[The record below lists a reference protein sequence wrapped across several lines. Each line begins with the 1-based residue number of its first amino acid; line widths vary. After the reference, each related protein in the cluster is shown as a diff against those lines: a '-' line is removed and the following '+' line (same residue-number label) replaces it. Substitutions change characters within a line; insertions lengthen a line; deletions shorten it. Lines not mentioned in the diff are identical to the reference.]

1 MNTLVRHQKRS
12 SVVPVLA
19 RTFSDRRVQRAKSNN
34 SSLSFRVSLL
44 STMSEPEGNA
54 NDGAAIHPTI
64 GAIRSMRKSL
74 GPATRVGF
82 VPTMGALHEGHLS
95 LARAALEEN
104 DIVIASIFVNPTQFG
119 EGEDLDRYPRQL
131 EKDVKLLSEVGVSH
145 VFTPSA
151 DSMYK
156 KNHVTYVDPCGFD
169 NTMEGISRPGFF
181 RGVATVVTKLF
192 NIVQP
197 TSAYFGQKDAVQCAL
212 IKRITE
218 DLDMDINIKI
228 MDTVREDDGLAM
240 SSRNAY
246 LSEEE
251 RRRAPIVYTSL
262 MAAREVFDSRLS
274 RGVETVSA
282 DDLREVVEGVLET
295 EPLVTEVQYVAID
308 DTTTMQPISDVGD
321 GGCVI
326 SLACVVGSVRLI
338 DNIVL
343 R

>member
-1 MNTLVRHQKRS
+1 
-12 SVVPVLA
+12 
-19 RTFSDRRVQRAKSNN
+19 
-34 SSLSFRVSLL
+34 
-44 STMSEPEGNA
+44 MSESG
-54 NDGAAIHPTI
+54 
-64 GAIRSMRKSL
+64 RKLTVYSL
-74 GPATRVGF
+74 HLP
-82 VPTMGALHEGHLS
+82 GHLS

-119 EGEDLDRYPRQL
+119 KGEDLEKYPRQL
-131 EKDVKLLSEVGVSH
+131 DKDVKLLSKVGVSH
-145 VFTPSA
+145 VFTPPA

-156 KNHVTYVDPCGFD
+156 KNHVTYVDPHGFD
-169 NTMEGISRPGFF
+169 STMEGMSRPGHF

-212 IKRITE
+212 IRRITE
-218 DLDMDINIKI
+218 DLDMNINIKI
-228 MDTVREDDGLAM
+228 MDTIREDDGLAM

-251 RRRAPIVYTSL
+251 RQRAPIVYKAL
-262 MAAREVFDSRLS
+262 MAAREVFDSRFS
-274 RGVETVSA
+274 RGAETASA
-282 DDLREVVEGVLET
+282 DDLREVVESVLEP

-308 DTTTMQPISDVGD
+308 DTTTMQPISEVGD
-321 GGCVI
+321 RGCVI

>member
-1 MNTLVRHQKRS
+1 MKVCFPSLTGYVCM
-12 SVVPVLA
+12 SVSGRKLTVY
-19 RTFSDRRVQRAKSNN
+19 
-34 SSLSFRVSLL
+34 SLHL
-44 STMSEPEGNA
+44 P
-54 NDGAAIHPTI
+54 
-64 GAIRSMRKSL
+64 
-74 GPATRVGF
+74 
-82 VPTMGALHEGHLS
+82 GHLS

-119 EGEDLDRYPRQL
+119 KGEDLEKYARQL
-131 EKDVKLLSEVGVSH
+131 DKDVKLLSKVGVSH
-145 VFTPSA
+145 VFTPPA

-156 KNHVTYVDPCGFD
+156 KNHVTYVDPHGFD
-169 NTMEGISRPGFF
+169 STMEGMSRPGHF

-212 IKRITE
+212 IRRITE
-218 DLDMDINIKI
+218 DLDMNINIKI
-228 MDTVREDDGLAM
+228 MDTIREDDGLAM

-251 RRRAPIVYTSL
+251 RQRAPIVYKAL
-262 MAAREVFDSRLS
+262 MAAREVFDSRFS
-274 RGVETVSA
+274 RGAETASA
-282 DDLREVVEGVLET
+282 DDLREVVESVLET

-308 DTTTMQPISDVGD
+308 DTTTMQPISEVGD
-321 GGCVI
+321 RGCVI